1 MEQHKARAVQIRARA
16 QWVEKGEKN
25 TNNKKSV
32 SKKVELMPRL
42 WIALKLIMDKL
53 LQIRVTYFTFK
64 KITLLIYI
72 KTKLA
77 VKNFGRKNKQ
87 NYVKQKCSSPFR
99 GTNAKL

>member
-64 KITLLIYI
+64 KNYFANLY
-72 KTKLA
+72 
-77 VKNFGRKNKQ
+77 KNKISGE
-87 NYVKQKCSSPFR
+87 KFWK
-99 GTNAKL
+99 KK